1 MISGRV
7 KKKNKKKP
15 PSFSSK
21 GLGHMTTLMQET
33 LRGSREPASS
43 SAAKYYVK
51 GNATALQELKGS
63 VFQFHSL
70 IIFLAT
76 RSFELLSL

>member
-7 KKKNKKKP
+7 KTNKKQGVKKMKKKQQL
-15 PSFSSK
+15 SFSSK
-21 GLGHMTTLMQET
+21 GLRHMTTLMQET
-33 LRGSREPASS
+33 SRGSREPASS

-63 VFQFHSL
+63 VFQF
-70 IIFLAT
+70 
-76 RSFELLSL
+76 

>member
-7 KKKNKKKP
+7 KTNKKQGEKINEKKP
-15 PSFSSK
+15 LSFSSK
-21 GLGHMTTLMQET
+21 GLRHMTTLMQET
-33 LRGSREPASS
+33 SRGSREPASS

-70 IIFLAT
+70 IIF
-76 RSFELLSL
+76 